1 MNKILLGIVGVL
13 VVAGGF
19 FLLSRGSQKT
29 NTVATPAS
37 TTQATASPSA
47 TQSANTVTLTANGF
61 SPTTITGKKGDTVSF
76 VNKSGTVAQINSDS
90 HPIHNLFPFLNLGRI
105 ADGQSLSV
113 VIPQTGTFTYH
124 NHLDPTERGTI
135 IAQ

>member
-13 VVAGGF
+13 IVAGGF

-29 NTVATPAS
+29 TVATPAP
-37 TTQATASPSA
+37 TTQVTASPSA
-47 TQSANTVTLTANGF
+47 QQSANTVTLTANGF
-61 SPTTITGKKGDTVSF
+61 SPATITVKKGDTVSF
-76 VNKSGTVAQINSDS
+76 VNKSGTLAQINSDP
-90 HPIHNLFPFLNLGRI
+90 HPIHNLFPFLNLGPI
-105 ADGQSLSV
+105 ADGQTLQV